1 MIVITVGRGSGNDVV
16 INDPLVSRTHCQ
28 IVQDDSGRFKLVDLN
43 SRNGTFV
50 NGTRQYGPT
59 SLNKTDIIR
68 IGNTTLPWLS
78 YFPSIPGPGPGTGPG
93 PGPGTGHSTGTG
105 HGTGHGTKT
114 SDAYSILTLLSGLVS
129 LGIIVYLVIDYFTS
143 FQSQLFEMLGAS
155 SFQGLAIYLRGMF
168 GIGGQWFWIIAA
180 IVFGG
185 LADLFDSLGESEG
198 DTAKSIGLVLGNI
211 GLTVGVGFLLMAI
224 FAEKI
229 VS

>member
-59 SLNKTDIIR
+59 TLNKTDIIR

-78 YFPSIPGPGPGTGPG
+78 YFSNPIKPQPPVGPGDPPGGG
-93 PGPGTGHSTGTG
+93 D
-105 HGTGHGTKT
+105 TKP